1 MPGSARSAIDD
12 TFQQL
17 QKRMVESG
25 DWDRILLALKY
36 RLSDE
41 CWLDIARGS
50 CKERA
55 RQGTNIR
62 DLIKHISDTHGQV
75 PDAIRAEF
83 LKIIKKHLAQ
93 EVQL

>member
-1 MPGSARSAIDD
+1 MPGSARTPMDE

-25 DWDRILLALKY
+25 DWDRILLALRY

-41 CWLDIARGS
+41 CWLDVVRGS

-55 RQGTNIR
+55 RQNTPIR
-62 DLIKHISDTHGQV
+62 DLIKQVSETHGQV
-75 PDAIRAEF
+75 PDAIRADF
-83 LKIIKKHLAQ
+83 LKIIKKYLAE
-93 EVQL
+93 EVQ